1 MSVKETILKIFVS
14 SPSDVKSERLA
25 VVEIIEEINNAWAT
39 FLGIRL
45 EAILWET
52 HCRPG
57 IGRDSQQVIN
67 EQIPTDCDIYLGI
80 LWQRF
85 GTPTPRFESG
95 TEEEFQNA
103 YERYKQSPKDVS
115 VMFYFKNEPVAPT
128 EIDTHQLG
136 KLNEFRKKLGPKGV
150 LYWEFGSTGEFRQL
164 VRMHLSREL
173 QKQIENLITISDS
186 DSTNPQIDL
195 KSLESRSDQFA
206 AQVLSLLQQAMDSLD
221 HYEKG
226 LTEIPEESPE
236 AMMENLILASESYCD
251 LVKKLTE
258 GFAEKIEEAVE
269 SWVDLFMAELLLS
282 GPTKG
287 VSKRFLGYIKEL
299 EDCFS
304 LQAKR
309 YSEHM
314 VSESELSKVPEF
326 RESEHRM
333 QKVHLEFSDELKS
346 AAKILHEAQR
356 ITKTLTAN
364 RKNTKRK
371 RVIS

>member
-1 MSVKETILKIFVS
+1 MSVKETILKVFVS

-57 IGRDSQQVIN
+57 VGKDSQQVIN

-164 VRMHLSREL
+164 VRMHLSQEL
-173 QKQIENLITISDS
+173 QMRIENLITQSDS
-186 DSTNPQIDL
+186 DSTNPKIDL

-226 LTEIPEESPE
+226 LTEIPEGSPE
-236 AMMENLILASESYCD
+236 AMMENLILTTESYCV

-282 GPTKG
+282 GSTKG

-299 EDCFS
+299 ADCFT
-304 LQAKR
+304 LQSKR
-309 YSEHM
+309 YSECIILDF
-314 VSESELSKVPEF
+314 ELSQVPEF
-326 RESEHRM
+326 RAIEHKIR
-333 QKVHLEFSDELKS
+333 KVHFVFSEELKS
-346 AAKILHEAQR
+346 AAKVLHEAQR

-364 RKNTKRK
+364 RKDTKRK
-371 RVIS
+371 RAIS